1 MTTAIRPK
9 RLALLG
15 STGSIGTQVLDLVRL
30 FPDRFQVC
38 GLAAGRNTD
47 LLQTQVEEFR
57 PPWVS
62 LATRE
67 DATAFKAGKRQ
78 ATAPQVFWGPEGLE
92 RIAGLPEAD
101 LVVSAL
107 VGAVGLRPTLTAIRS
122 GKTIALANKEPLV
135 MAGEL
140 LLEEARRRNV
150 AILPVDS
157 EHSAVFQ
164 ALQGQQKKDLK
175 RIILTASG
183 GPFRTWS
190 ADQIAAI
197 TGPEA
202 LNHPNWKMGP
212 KITIDSAT
220 LMNKGL
226 EVIEARWLF
235 GVSLEQITVVVHP
248 QSIVHSL
255 VEFQDGSLLAQ
266 LGPPD
271 MRLPIAYA
279 LAYPD
284 RLPLP
289 HSALDL
295 TGLSGLTFFEPD
307 LEKFPCLALAWQAAR
322 AGGSLPIVLNAAN
335 EVAVA
340 AFLRGELPF
349 GGIPRIIRRIME
361 KHAIIHPRGLEE
373 ILAVDEKIRS
383 LTETLIRAEG
393 R

>member
-1 MTTAIRPK
+1 MNSEAGIK
-9 RLALLG
+9 GLVVLG
-15 STGSIGTQVLDLVRL
+15 STGSIGTQVLELVRL
-30 FPDRFQVC
+30 FPDRFRVC
-38 GLAAGRNTD
+38 GLAAGRNTA
-47 LLQTQVEEFR
+47 LLQAQVKEFR
-57 PPWVS
+57 PRWVS
-62 LATRE
+62 LAARE
-67 DATAFKAGKRQ
+67 DVALFQAGDQSDPPPR
-78 ATAPQVFWGPEGLE
+78 VFWGAAGLD

-107 VGAVGLRPTLTAIRS
+107 VGAAGLRPTLTAIRS
-122 GKTIALANKEPLV
+122 GKTVALANKEPLV

-140 LLEEARRRNV
+140 ILEEARQRGV

-164 ALQGQQKKDLK
+164 ALQGQEKKDLK

-183 GPFRTWS
+183 GPFRTWT
-190 ADQIAAI
+190 ADQIATIA
-197 TGPEA
+197 GPEA

-235 GVSLEQITVVVHP
+235 GVSLEQITVIVHP

-255 VEFQDGSLLAQ
+255 VEFRDGSLLAQ

-279 LAYPD
+279 LSYPQ

-289 HSALDL
+289 QSSLDL
-295 TGLSGLTFFEPD
+295 TRLSGLTFFEPD
-307 LEKFPCLALAWQAAR
+307 LEKFPCLALALEAAR

-340 AFLRGELPF
+340 AFLRGELSF

-383 LTETLIRAEG
+383 LTETLIRSEG